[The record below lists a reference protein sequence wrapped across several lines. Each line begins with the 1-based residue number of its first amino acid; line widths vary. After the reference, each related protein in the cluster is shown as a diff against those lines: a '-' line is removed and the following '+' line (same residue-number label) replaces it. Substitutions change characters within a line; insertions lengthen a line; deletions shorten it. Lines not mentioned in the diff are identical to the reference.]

1 MKEEKKKNN
10 EKEEPTYYVDRD
22 RAAAIVVGSKD
33 IKSELKVGN
42 SSSLQGWI
50 QTTTILQ
57 IDIEFYVNIKLA
69 KYHIDEI

>member
-57 IDIEFYVNIKLA
+57 IDIEFYVKLA